1 MNVYSKIEK
10 DLKSLKNPL
19 KIKIFKRFFKTGPG
33 EYGEG
38 DQFLGLTMPQQRL
51 IAQKFYKQVKLD
63 DLDKLIKSP
72 IHEYRMTG
80 LLILTYQYCEAND
93 ENKKNIY
100 QYYLNNKDR
109 INNWDL
115 IDVTCPKI
123 VGEYLWFHQ
132 RDLKVIDRLIKSEN
146 LWDRRI
152 AVMATYSF
160 IRRGQ
165 FYPFLNFAKILL
177 TDKRDLINK
186 VVGWMLREI
195 GKKDLK
201 ALLNF
206 LDINYQQMPRTM
218 LRYSLEK
225 LNPTQKD
232 FYMGRTK
239 ARR

>member
-100 QYYLNNKDR
+100 QYYLNNKEM

>member
-1 MNVYSKIEK
+1 MKTQIINE
-10 DLKSLKNPL
+10 LNNLKNPV
-19 KIKIFKRFFKTGPG
+19 KIKIFQRFFKTGTG

-51 IAQKFYKQVKLD
+51 IAQKFYKQID
-63 DLDKLIKSP
+63 FSDLDKLIKSP

-80 LLILTYQYCEAND
+80 LLILTYQYSEASD
-93 ENKKNIY
+93 ENKKHIY
-100 QYYLNNKDR
+100 QYYLNNKDK

-115 IDVTCPKI
+115 IDVTCPRI
-123 VGEYLWFHQ
+123 VGEYLWSHQ
-132 RDLKVIDRLIKSEN
+132 GDLKVLDKLIKSEN

-160 IRRGQ
+160 IKRGQ

-186 VVGWMLREI
+186 VVGWMLREV

-225 LNPTQKD
+225 LSPTQKD

-239 ARR
+239 TRR

>member
-1 MNVYSKIEK
+1 
-10 DLKSLKNPL
+10 
-19 KIKIFKRFFKTGPG
+19 
-33 EYGEG
+33 
-38 DQFLGLTMPQQRL
+38 
-51 IAQKFYKQVKLD
+51 
-63 DLDKLIKSP
+63 
-72 IHEYRMTG
+72 
-80 LLILTYQYCEAND
+80 
-93 ENKKNIY
+93 
-100 QYYLNNKDR
+100 
-109 INNWDL
+109 L